1 MKYIVKSK
9 ISFFPS
15 LYFISF
21 LLKYIGILKTLV
33 WVIKQTI
40 LRTVWNILRKFI
52 YLTKTVWNIP
62 QSMLGWGLCTFS
74 AKWLISKQSGSISN
88 TNRNNS
94 LKFENNHDLIKQEL
108 FSSNLRGLYYFSMDW
123 VDLWEYKQTENR
135 FFCA

>member
-1 MKYIVKSK
+1 MKYIVKRK
-9 ISFFPS
+9 IFFFSPHYS
-15 LYFISF
+15 SYPF
-21 LLKYIGILKTLV
+21 YWNIGILKTLV

-74 AKWLISKQSGSISN
+74 AKWLIFKQSGSISN

-108 FSSNLRGLYYFSMDW
+108 FSSNLRGLCYFSMDW
-123 VDLWEYKQTENR
+123 VDLWWI
-135 FFCA
+135 